1 LCNASLE
8 KLFLGD
14 EDPEK
19 YHGPMPLTFD
29 VLNQLALGLEH
40 IHKSGLI
47 HRDIK
52 PENVLI
58 WTNSGNRKVSMKW
71 SDFGLSKPI
80 NERGTFTMSG
90 VKGTELWFAPEI
102 LKILDDGEANAK
114 EKGTKKRG
122 TVRMDV
128 YAEGLVFGYYLMG
141 GIHPFGSRYQIVP
154 NIISN
159 KPVNLSSKNICNNF
173 LNQIKIK

>member
-1 LCNASLE
+1 
-8 KLFLGD
+8 
-14 EDPEK
+14 
-19 YHGPMPLTFD
+19 MPPTFD

-58 WTNSGNRKVSMKW
+58 WVQNPENGQVLMKW
-71 SDFGLSKPI
+71 SDFGLSKHI

-102 LKILDDGEANAK
+102 FKLQDDAAVSAE

-122 TVRMDV
+122 TVKMDV
-128 YAEGLVFGYYLMG
+128 FAEGLVFGYYLMG
-141 GIHPFGSRYQIVP
+141 GLHPFGSRYQIVP
-154 NIISN
+154 NIIAHN
-159 KPVNLSSKNICNNF
+159 PVNLSSKNIYNNF